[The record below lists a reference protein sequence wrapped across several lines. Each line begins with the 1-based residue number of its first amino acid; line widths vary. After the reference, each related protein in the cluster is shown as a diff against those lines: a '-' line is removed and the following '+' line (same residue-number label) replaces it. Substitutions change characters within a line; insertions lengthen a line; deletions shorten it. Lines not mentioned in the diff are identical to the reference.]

1 MRNFRPLIMILI
13 MLTSILSGCTSSD
26 ISDIEDLEKQ
36 IIDLQQSNDNLSSQ
50 LETAESN
57 IEFFD
62 NLSLELQASLSDV
75 NDTVANLNIQIY
87 DNEATL
93 NDTILQRD
101 ALQSI
106 LDEAIASN
114 ESAFTELESE
124 IESLNLQISELISDN
139 NQFYDDLED
148 ATDEIS
154 SLTNALNAVEDQI
167 SRIMFQTFT
176 DVNGCPLSDP
186 TKKIKIGHDDSDNG
200 QLTGNEIDMV
210 IGECSGNSG
219 VVSSIGSTDGFPRDA
234 GISQAVEMGGVL
246 YFTADDGIHGNE
258 LWKSDG
264 TLGGTSMV
272 IDLTPAMCPTC
283 TNMDS
288 DIGELVA
295 GDSYLFFAS
304 TGLVDGFPDPIRELY
319 VSDGT
324 ESGTEMVIDL
334 FNCPTSTGEVT
345 INYQGVNSLTAIP
358 GSSYGIQG
366 QDRVVFSGFSCSFE
380 NVVCFGEEPWISDGT
395 LAGTIQIDNLRLGDT
410 SMTTSDGQGVIID
423 TIGSQPRD
431 FFQSGQTIYFTA
443 DDNESGRELWK
454 FDLVQSSSTGADM
467 VKDIYEGSDDS
478 FNIHSDAE
486 FTQFGD
492 AVYFAADDGITGLE
506 LWKTNGTTASTVLV
520 RNMDL
525 NSNSSNPK
533 HLTVVDNEFMY
544 FVADDGDHG
553 RELWQSNGTWQ
564 GTNLY
569 SDILEGEDGSNP
581 RHLMEFSNGLYFVA
595 NNGTQ
600 NIIVFL
606 INNQE
611 FHIPSMYEDIME
623 MNITNPSKGVIFNDS
638 IYFTADEGL
647 FQLSLFTMPFFS
659 GYMPGIAPVE
669 SHHWN
674 LDPEILT
681 VIEGDTDGEDMLF
694 LSNGGNNRYLFYHW
708 DNPYSNLHYI

>member
-358 GSSYGIQG
+358 GSSYGIARARPCG
-366 QDRVVFSGFSCSFE
+366 IF
-380 NVVCFGEEPWISDGT
+380 WI
-395 LAGTIQIDNLRLGDT
+395 
-410 SMTTSDGQGVIID
+410 
-423 TIGSQPRD
+423 
-431 FFQSGQTIYFTA
+431 
-443 DDNESGRELWK
+443 
-454 FDLVQSSSTGADM
+454 
-467 VKDIYEGSDDS
+467 
-478 FNIHSDAE
+478 
-486 FTQFGD
+486 
-492 AVYFAADDGITGLE
+492 
-506 LWKTNGTTASTVLV
+506 
-520 RNMDL
+520 
-525 NSNSSNPK
+525 
-533 HLTVVDNEFMY
+533 
-544 FVADDGDHG
+544 
-553 RELWQSNGTWQ
+553 
-564 GTNLY
+564 
-569 SDILEGEDGSNP
+569 
-581 RHLMEFSNGLYFVA
+581 
-595 NNGTQ
+595 
-600 NIIVFL
+600 
-606 INNQE
+606 
-611 FHIPSMYEDIME
+611 
-623 MNITNPSKGVIFNDS
+623 
-638 IYFTADEGL
+638 
-647 FQLSLFTMPFFS
+647 
-659 GYMPGIAPVE
+659 
-669 SHHWN
+669 
-674 LDPEILT
+674 
-681 VIEGDTDGEDMLF
+681 
-694 LSNGGNNRYLFYHW
+694 
-708 DNPYSNLHYI
+708 